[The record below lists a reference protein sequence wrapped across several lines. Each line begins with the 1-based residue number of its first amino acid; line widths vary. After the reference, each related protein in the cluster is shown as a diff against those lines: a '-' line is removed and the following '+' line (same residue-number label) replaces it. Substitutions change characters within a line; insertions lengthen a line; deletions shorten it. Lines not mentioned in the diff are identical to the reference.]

1 MVTTKDLSN
10 GARIGDYII
19 QAQVGDAYEAIHVL
33 LPRKVR
39 LSVAPRPVSS
49 VRMMRE
55 ACILEALRHPG
66 VPRIFEVGVLPASHE
81 PWVATEIVP
90 GSSLLDLTIE
100 KGRLDLR
107 EVLAIVQQVAD
118 ILAYA
123 HRRGVSHGAVRP
135 DAILRH
141 DQADAGSRG
150 FPLCLTNWSE
160 ACLHDSKADNGR
172 AFAEDVFALG
182 LVADLVLAS
191 RAVAPPKL
199 AALIDD
205 MLAPDPFQRPCAA
218 EVAARAKVLLDGAD
232 VLTDDDIIE
241 ESVVLVDISR
251 SSPPPVPPQ
260 ARARVRWTP
269 ALKMSPTPS
278 NGIVVGTIK
287 LRPDSD

>member
-1 MVTTKDLSN
+1 MMTTDLSN

-19 QAQVGDAYEAIHVL
+19 QTQVGDAYEAIHVL

-39 LSVAPRPVSS
+39 LTVAPRPVSS

-66 VPRIFEVGVLPASHE
+66 VPRIFEVGVLPGGSHE

-90 GSSLLDLTIE
+90 GTSLLDLTIE

-107 EVLAIVQQVAD
+107 EVLTIVQQVAD
-118 ILAYA
+118 VLAYA
-123 HRRGVSHGAVRP
+123 HRRGVSHGCVRP

-141 DQADAGSRG
+141 NQADAGSRG

-160 ACLHDSKADNGR
+160 ARLHDSQADNGR

-191 RAVAPPKL
+191 RTSAPPKL

-218 EVAARAKVLLDGAD
+218 EVCARAKVLLDG
-232 VLTDDDIIE
+232 LEILSDDDIVE

-251 SSPPPVPPQ
+251 STPPPVPPQ
-260 ARARVRWTP
+260 ARSRVRWTP

-278 NGIVVGTIK
+278 NGVVVGTIK

>member
-1 MVTTKDLSN
+1 MMTTNLSN

-19 QAQVGDAYEAIHVL
+19 QTQVGDAYEAIHVL

-39 LSVAPRPVSS
+39 LTVAPRPVSS

-66 VPRIFEVGVLPASHE
+66 VPRIFEVGVLPTSHE

-107 EVLAIVQQVAD
+107 EVLTIVQQVAD
-118 ILAYA
+118 VLAYA

-141 DQADAGSRG
+141 NQADAGSRG
-150 FPLCLTNWSE
+150 FPLCLINWSE
-160 ACLHDSKADNGR
+160 ARLHDTQVDNGR

-191 RAVAPPKL
+191 RTSAPPKL

-218 EVAARAKVLLDGAD
+218 EICARAKVLLDGLEI
-232 VLTDDDIIE
+232 LTDDDIVE

-251 SSPPPVPPQ
+251 STPPPVPPQ

-278 NGIVVGTIK
+278 NGVVVGTIK